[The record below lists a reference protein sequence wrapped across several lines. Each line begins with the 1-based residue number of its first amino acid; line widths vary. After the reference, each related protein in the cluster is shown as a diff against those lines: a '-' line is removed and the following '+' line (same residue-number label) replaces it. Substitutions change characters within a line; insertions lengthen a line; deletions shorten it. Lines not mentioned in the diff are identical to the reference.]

1 MQKLVEYVFHPQE
14 GIVLLVL
21 PSPLLENNSS
31 CKAENTKL
39 VEASR
44 QFTFVMGT
52 TTTTTVREYGAR
64 CRVLSDGET

>member
-31 CKAENTKL
+31 CKPENTKL
-39 VEASR
+39 VEAGD
-44 QFTFVMGT
+44 QFTFVM
-52 TTTTTVREYGAR
+52 RKMLRGAGAQVESQTER
-64 CRVLSDGET
+64 RKP